1 MNPGDQVTNQADPQ
15 GTENTFEVP
24 STVKG
29 WTVSVDDYGNV
40 TATAPKDAQPGDYVK
55 VPVTVTPKDGSAS
68 YTVNAVFTV
77 LGGGTPSTPDNPTVP
92 DKPIV
97 ERTPT
102 YPSQVITNESGTTV
116 TIPVFSGHKDGNTY
130 ELGEVPEGWTATID
144 KDTGELM
151 VTPPETAKDSVV
163 EIPVKVKTPDGHEL
177 ITTVVVTDQRNGS
190 TPKPDPDAS
199 GSSE

>member
-1 MNPGDQVTNQADPQ
+1 MTGVQTCALPISNNESTRVQYEVESVNPGEPVTNQADPQ

-24 STVKG
+24 ATVKG
-29 WTVSVDDYGNV
+29 WTVSVDDNGNV

-68 YTVNAVFTV
+68 YTSYAVFTV
-77 LGGGTPSTPDNPTVP
+77 LGCGAPSTPDTPTGP

-97 ERTPT
+97 ERTHT
-102 YPSQVITNESGTTV
+102 YPSQVITTDRGKTV

-144 KDTGELM
+144 KDT
-151 VTPPETAKDSVV
+151 
-163 EIPVKVKTPDGHEL
+163 EIGRAHV
-177 ITTVVVTDQRNGS
+177 
-190 TPKPDPDAS
+190 
-199 GSSE
+199 